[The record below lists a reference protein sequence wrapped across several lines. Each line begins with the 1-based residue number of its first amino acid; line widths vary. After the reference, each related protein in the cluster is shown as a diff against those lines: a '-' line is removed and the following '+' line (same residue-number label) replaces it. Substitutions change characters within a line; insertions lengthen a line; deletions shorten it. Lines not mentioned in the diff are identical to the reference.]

1 LRQLQEQNQSPVQRT
16 DSPSTTHSTPN
27 ESISQSSAQA
37 EKFIPEIKIIDST
50 EREDNSGN
58 VELQAIGNG
67 LEVSPLAEKE
77 NDMRQRKKEMERQA
91 KRAEREKWRR
101 SEQEFN
107 RLPYIPVQEDT
118 PSPGMR
124 KSAEDLR
131 PDPSGESTFSQG
143 NRNQTSVYDEKRD
156 LELAAELQARLAREI
171 EEEDEQKALAIA
183 IALHRQWEAEPE
195 VATASQAGHSQP
207 SVQNRKHLTVDPDS
221 KQIAVESNKT
231 HPRNKADRRRSGS
244 SIAASLYEPGAS
256 TESEMTF
263 TRKEP

>member
-1 LRQLQEQNQSPVQRT
+1 
-16 DSPSTTHSTPN
+16 
-27 ESISQSSAQA
+27 
-37 EKFIPEIKIIDST
+37 
-50 EREDNSGN
+50 
-58 VELQAIGNG
+58 
-67 LEVSPLAEKE
+67 
-77 NDMRQRKKEMERQA
+77 MRQRKKEMERQA

-107 RLPYIPVQEDT
+107 RLPYIPIQEDT

-124 KSAEDLR
+124 RSAEDLR
-131 PDPSGESTFSQG
+131 PDPSGESTFFQG
-143 NRNQTSVYDEKRD
+143 NRNQTSVYNEKRD
-156 LELAAELQARLAREI
+156 LELAAELQAKLAREI

-195 VATASQAGHSQP
+195 VATASQAVHSQS
-207 SVQNRKHLTVDPDS
+207 SVQNRKHLTVDADS
-221 KQIAVESNKT
+221 KQIAVDPESNKI

-244 SIAASLYEPGAS
+244 SIAALDEPGAS